1 MQNTYV
7 TQQLLIAMF
16 PSAYFHAK
24 FGISHKNKVGWKH
37 QEVYKF

>member
-1 MQNTYV
+1 MQNNYV

-24 FGISHKNKVGWKH
+24 FGISHKKQSWMETPRGV
-37 QEVYKF
+37 